1 MAKLQTIDTA
11 KQAVGELEIADQI
24 LETSYHPQVVKEAVV
39 HYLAGKRQGSHSTKT
54 RAEVSYSTRKLYR
67 QKGTGNARAGSA
79 KSPIRRHGGVTF
91 GPKPRD
97 YSTKLNK
104 KVRKL
109 ALRSLFA
116 EKVRQG
122 YVQVLDSLELADH
135 KTKNFRKLLGQ
146 LVEGKVLIVT
156 DTISEN
162 LERASGNLPDVHV
175 MTGRNVNTYELMR
188 FPNVIFVKG
197 GLDDFTQRLN

>member
-1 MAKLQTIDTA
+1 
-11 KQAVGELEIADQI
+11 
-24 LETSYHPQVVKEAVV
+24 
-39 HYLAGKRQGSHSTKT
+39 
-54 RAEVSYSTRKLYR
+54 VSYSTRKLYR

-116 EKVRQG
+116 EKVRKG
-122 YVQVLDSLELADH
+122 YIQILDSLELTDH
-135 KTKNFRKLLGQ
+135 KTRNFKKLLGQ
-146 LVEGKVLIVT
+146 LVEGKVLIVM

-162 LERASGNLPDVHV
+162 LERASRNLPDVHV

-188 FPNVIFVKG
+188 FPSVIFVKG
-197 GLDDFTQRLN
+197 ALDDFTQRLN

>member
-1 MAKLQTIDTA
+1 MAKLQTIDTV
-11 KQAVGELEIADQI
+11 KQVVGELEIEDQI
-24 LETSYHPQVVKEAVV
+24 LDTSYHPQVVKDAVV

-104 KVRKL
+104 KVHKL

-116 EKVRQG
+116 EKVRKG
-122 YVQVLDSLELADH
+122 YIQILDSLELTDH
-135 KTKNFRKLLGQ
+135 KTRNFKETAG
-146 LVEGKVLIVT
+146 
-156 DTISEN
+156 S
-162 LERASGNLPDVHV
+162 ASRRQGANRDGH
-175 MTGRNVNTYELMR
+175 
-188 FPNVIFVKG
+188 
-197 GLDDFTQRLN
+197 DF

>member
-11 KQAVGELEIADQI
+11 KQAVGELEIEDRI
-24 LETSYHPQVVKEAVV
+24 LDTPYHPQAVKDTVV
-39 HYLAGKRQGSHSTKT
+39 HFLAGKRQGSHSTKS
-54 RAEVSYSTRKLYR
+54 RSEVSYSTRKLYR

-79 KSPIRRHGGVTF
+79 GSPIRRHGGTTF

-97 YSTKLNK
+97 YSFKLNK

-116 EKVRQG
+116 EKIRQG
-122 YVQVLDSLELADH
+122 YIQVLDSLELADH
-135 KTKNFRKLLGQ
+135 KTRNLKKLLGQ

-162 LERASGNLPDVHV
+162 LERASRNLPDVHV

-188 FPNVIFVKG
+188 FPNVIFIKG
-197 GLDDFTQRLN
+197 ALDDFTQRLN

>member
-79 KSPIRRHGGVTF
+79 KSPIRRHGGITF

>member
-1 MAKLQTIDTA
+1 MAKLQTIDTV
-11 KQAVGELEIADQI
+11 KQVVGELEIEDQI
-24 LETSYHPQVVKEAVV
+24 LDTSYHPQVVKDAVV

-67 QKGTGNARAGSA
+67 QKGTGNARAASA

-116 EKVRQG
+116 EKVRKG
-122 YVQVLDSLELADH
+122 YIQILDSLELTDH
-135 KTKNFRKLLGQ
+135 KTRNFKKLLGQ
-146 LVEGKVLIVT
+146 LVEGKVLIVM

-162 LERASGNLPDVHV
+162 LERASRNLPDVHV

-188 FPNVIFVKG
+188 FPSVIFVKG
-197 GLDDFTQRLN
+197 ALDDFTQRLN

>member
-11 KQAVGELEIADQI
+11 KQAVGELEVADQI
-24 LETSYHPQVVKEAVV
+24 LDTPYHPQVVKDAVV
-39 HYLAGKRQGSHSTKT
+39 YFLAGKRQGSHSTKT

-91 GPKPRD
+91 GPRPRD

-162 LERASGNLPDVHV
+162 LERASQNLPDVHV

-188 FPNVIFVKG
+188 FPNVIFIKG
-197 GLDDFTQRLN
+197 ALDDFTQRLN